1 MNADSRLDIRIPSD
15 LKHELSLEAARDNRS
30 MANVVIL
37 AIRQYLSKEET
48 K

>member
-1 MNADSRLDIRIPSD
+1 MNDARLEVRIPSD
-15 LKHELSLEAARDNRS
+15 LKHQLSLEAARDNRS

-37 AIRQYLSKEET
+37 AIRQYLSKGET